1 MKKLTHK
8 ELSRMEQQMGISKVR
23 HDQPAV
29 GRPTVFYGKTNK
41 QSRREGRMMSENY
54 SAD

>member
-23 HDQPAV
+23 HDRPV
-29 GRPTVFYGKTNK
+29 FGRPTVFYGKTNK